1 MEKKKQIKNKVVLPR
16 EARKARFPG
25 FIEPMKAKL
34 IDKIFSEKDWVYEL
48 KWDGYRALAY
58 IRNGEVELV
67 SRNDKIFT
75 GYGKLNKE
83 LSKIKFDAVI
93 DGEIAALNKEG
104 RPSFQLL
111 QNYERRSETPLA
123 YYVFDLLYYEGYDLM
138 NASLLERKRVLKEV
152 LPKLP
157 HIGFSE
163 HYPGIGEKMFQ
174 FAIKQGLEGVVGKK
188 TDSIYEAGKRSG
200 KWVKVKI
207 QKTQEAIIVGY
218 TEPKG
223 SRKYFGTLLL
233 AINDKGSLRFIG
245 GSGGGFSE
253 QELKRIK
260 GLLEALEQKK
270 PVFGK
275 LSGYRAQDIHWVR
288 PKLVCEIAFTEWT
301 GEGTLRHPVFKGMRP
316 DKRAEEVVK
325 EQ

>member
-1 MEKKKQIKNKVVLPR
+1 MKTSKKKPEVILP
-16 EARKARFPG
+16 EAARKAAFPG

-34 IDKIFSEKDWVYEL
+34 MDKIFSDKNWVYEL

-58 IRNGEVELV
+58 IRKGEIELI
-67 SRNDKIFT
+67 SRNARVFT
-75 GYGKLNKE
+75 SYGKLNKE

-111 QNYERRSETPLA
+111 QNYERRPDSPLVFYA
-123 YYVFDLLYYEGYDLM
+123 FDLLYYEGFDLM
-138 NASLLERKRVLKEV
+138 KAPLLERKRVLKEV
-152 LPKLP
+152 LPEIP
-157 HIGFSE
+157 HMVFSE
-163 HYPGIGEKMFQ
+163 HYPRIGEEMFQ
-174 FAIKQGLEGVVGKK
+174 FAIKQGLEGVIGKRA
-188 TDSIYEAGKRSG
+188 DSIYEAGKRSG
-200 KWVKVKI
+200 NWIKVKI

-233 AINDKGSLRFIG
+233 AVNDKDKLHFIG

-253 QELKRIK
+253 SELERIK
-260 GLLEALEQKK
+260 GQMSHLEQEEPIFKK
-270 PVFGK
+270 LP
-275 LSGYRAQDIHWVR
+275 GYSLKDIHWVK
-288 PKLVCEIAFTEWT
+288 PELVCEIAFTEWT
-301 GEGTLRHPVFKGMRP
+301 DEGTMRHPVFKGMRP
-316 DKRAEEVVK
+316 DKRPEEVII